1 MITPERVKESR
12 IVIFSKNYKR
22 YTANQEYF
30 MSADLAD
37 IFKRNGAPIKKIEQI
52 DYEKEVAKA
61 KKRQE
66 ELDKQRAILN

>member
-1 MITPERVKESR
+1 MVTPDRVKESR
-12 IVIFSKNYKR
+12 IVVFSKNYKR
-22 YTANQEYF
+22 YAANQEYF

-37 IFKRNGAPIKKIEQI
+37 IFKKNGAPIKKIDRI

-66 ELDKQRAILN
+66 DLDKQRGTLD